1 MDRSS
6 DSNFKPQLNA
16 LRALAVSAVLAHHFL
31 PVKNVI
37 FQQVFHLGFVG
48 LWGVLLF
55 FVLSGYLITGLLLR
69 ARQQD
74 WRTALTNF
82 YLRRTLRIFPIY
94 YLTLV
99 VLVLSQS
106 LPVSRFIYWHAAY
119 LSNVLFVLNP
129 SAAADS
135 AHFWTLSVEEQFYIV
150 WPLLMLLV
158 PYQHLF
164 RVILWA
170 IPMGICWKAL
180 IVQTLG
186 DHLAGAL
193 PAISC
198 LDSLAMGAALA
209 FIEQDD
215 KLSRHRNVILRG
227 ALIVGGVLVLL
238 QAFLTVTGQAR
249 GLVLVTA
256 YAAPSLVFLWLVGSA
271 ARGFKGLTGA
281 WLEWRVLLYIGKISY
296 GIYLY
301 HNFMPRLVRHLAS
314 VAGFGELSTLSTL
327 VAATTVTFL
336 TAAASWHFI
345 EKPLSRVKE
354 RLSVAAVR
362 PPEAISIP

>member
-1 MDRSS
+1 MDGSS
-6 DSNFKPQLNA
+6 RSNFKPQLDA
-16 LRALAVSAVLAHHFL
+16 LRALAVSAVLVHHFL
-31 PVKNVI
+31 PIENVI
-37 FQQVFHLGFVG
+37 SQQVFHLGVMG
-48 LWGVLLF
+48 LLGVLLF

-94 YLTLV
+94 YLTLL
-99 VLVLSQS
+99 VLVSLQS
-106 LPVSRFIYWHAAY
+106 LPVSQFIYWHAAY
-119 LSNVLFVLNP
+119 LSNALFVFNP

-135 AHFWTLSVEEQFYIV
+135 AHFWTLSVEEQFYLA
-150 WPLLMLLV
+150 WPFLMLLV
-158 PYQHLF
+158 PYRHLL
-164 RVILWA
+164 RTILWT
-170 IPMGICWKAL
+170 IVTGICWKAL
-180 IVQTLG
+180 ILQTVG

-193 PAISC
+193 PTISC

-215 KLSRHRNVILRG
+215 RLSRHRNGFLAT

-238 QAFLTVTGQAR
+238 QAFLTATDQGR

-256 YAAPSLVFLWLVGSA
+256 YTGPSLVFVWLVGSA
-271 ARGFKGLTGA
+271 AQGFKGMTA
-281 WLEWRVLLYIGKISY
+281 VWLEWRVLLYVGKISY

-301 HNFMPRLVRHLAS
+301 HNFMPRLVRYPAS
-314 VAGFGELSTLSTL
+314 VVGLGELSTLPLFAGATILTL
-327 VAATTVTFL
+327 L

-345 EKPLSRVKE
+345 EKPISRVKE
-354 RLSVAAVR
+354 RLSVAAIR
-362 PPEAISIP
+362 RPEAISIT